1 MFVSISSKFH
11 MMSISLHFF
20 SQATARIIQADRCH
34 SVADT
39 IDLRRAAVTERHLPV
54 VALHREEVWM
64 GRAASAS
71 RAKLQRVIGAAL
83 YSLGLDLANASRAL
97 RSEASRL
104 EQEAAALRC
113 RGRALAAAE
122 ARSAAP

>member
-1 MFVSISSKFH
+1 
-11 MMSISLHFF
+11 
-20 SQATARIIQADRCH
+20 
-34 SVADT
+34 
-39 IDLRRAAVTERHLPV
+39 
-54 VALHREEVWM
+54 M

-104 EQEAAALRC
+104 EQEAAALRS
-113 RGRALAAAE
+113 RGRALAEAE
-122 ARSAAP
+122 ARSARALAAGANAGDARFGRRPALLASPPRAGDR

>member
-1 MFVSISSKFH
+1 

-20 SQATARIIQADRCH
+20 SQATARIIQADRCR